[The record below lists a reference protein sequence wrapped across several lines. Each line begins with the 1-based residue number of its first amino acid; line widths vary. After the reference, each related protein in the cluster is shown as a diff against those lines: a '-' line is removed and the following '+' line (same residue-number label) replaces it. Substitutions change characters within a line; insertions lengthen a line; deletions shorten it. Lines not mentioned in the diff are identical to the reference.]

1 LNNNLLDGRKT
12 PDRLDPFG
20 SRARRMEDYLLGE
33 MDVTDLDERTGYLYL
48 EYHRPGTQEYITT
61 GIGLKAKRQ
70 GALEFWGFILLDNR
84 RIGIDLKLYKTERAL
99 DGKLEKIPLTRRELE
114 NRIGEG
120 GEVVKTQKDYMER
133 VNRYLFGF
141 KTVDDYD
148 DLIKLLIQL
157 RSPKL
162 SKDFRPTV
170 VYEILNEALPSLSD
184 DELRPLS
191 DTIEN
196 MDQIKS
202 QLDQL
207 QKEEQALKRLVRYYD
222 Q

>member
-1 LNNNLLDGRKT
+1 
-12 PDRLDPFG
+12 
-20 SRARRMEDYLLGE
+20 M
-33 MDVTDLDERTGYLYL
+33 
-48 EYHRPGTQEYITT
+48 
-61 GIGLKAKRQ
+61 
-70 GALEFWGFILLDNR
+70 
-84 RIGIDLKLYKTERAL
+84 
-99 DGKLEKIPLTRRELE
+99 
-114 NRIGEG
+114 
-120 GEVVKTQKDYMER
+120 
-133 VNRYLFGF
+133 
-141 KTVDDYD
+141 
-148 DLIKLLIQL
+148 IQL